1 MKTRL
6 VTLQFAK
13 KKNLKLKNIESIK
26 ISNYGLQPA
35 NFTVNNFERELPSL
49 ANYPQALPYE
59 LQSNYPFD
67 LEIDLNPVDGIVLV
81 EYFQIADEN
90 C

>member
-13 KKNLKLKNIESIK
+13 KRILKLQNIESIK
-26 ISNYGLQPA
+26 IYNYGLQPA
-35 NFTVNNFERELPSL
+35 NFTVNNFERELPPL
-49 ANYPQALPYE
+49 ANYSQAIPYE
-59 LQSNYPFD
+59 LKSNYPFD
-67 LEIDLNPVDGIVLV
+67 LEIEINPADGIVLV